1 MPYIHFTEDQKLRAN
16 SVDLVEFL
24 RRQGEKL
31 ISSGQDKR
39 LTSDH
44 SITVH
49 GNEWYDHAA
58 ERGGHA
64 ISFVQNFYG
73 LTYPEAV
80 TRLLNGEQGEV
91 YVPAEK
97 KEKEPPK
104 EFALPPSNQ
113 TMRRVYA
120 YLLQQRHISR
130 EVLSAFAQKGL
141 IYESRELS
149 IDQTK
154 VYVNTLFMDNE
165 MILTFMMS
173 QAQAESESL
182 SGNVRWGHRKNF
194 KDGKVYY
201 HCKNFL
207 GYRWG
212 ADGQPEIDPEQ
223 AAIVRRIFSRFL
235 LGHSVRQIT
244 TDLMADGIKTATG
257 KTVWHDSVV
266 QKMLCNE
273 KYIGDALL
281 QKTYIADLFTREK
294 RVNNGE
300 LPKYYV
306 HDCHPA
312 IIDRETF
319 QKVQEEIARRSSLKK
334 TSSKAKTQ
342 LGKYCGK
349 YVLSELLVC
358 GECGSPYRRVIWTQK
373 GAKRVVWRCQNRLEH
388 GRKIC
393 KQSPTLDEGDIHDA
407 VISAM
412 NELFR
417 MQAAKDA
424 VKAGIA
430 AVLAGEEQTLSL
442 PAVEHQIRNLQER
455 QLELFQLIVSAG
467 ADCTDY
473 DEELQQ
479 VYMAKTKLMAQ
490 KAELEKEHR
499 GAAAFDS
506 RLAELDMALEQASGA
521 LTDFDELTVRQLVS
535 NIKVLDKDSLL
546 ICFKDGT
553 EITQTIQ
560 RRRSA

>member
-1 MPYIHFTEDQKLRAN
+1 MATMKL
-16 SVDLVEFL
+16 
-24 RRQGEKL
+24 
-31 ISSGQDKR
+31 
-39 LTSDH
+39 
-44 SITVH
+44 
-49 GNEWYDHAA
+49 YDIA
-58 ERGGHA
+58 
-64 ISFVQNFYG
+64 
-73 LTYPEAV
+73 
-80 TRLLNGEQGEV
+80 
-91 YVPAEK
+91 
-97 KEKEPPK
+97 
-104 EFALPPSNQ
+104 
-113 TMRRVYA
+113 
-120 YLLQQRHISR
+120 
-130 EVLSAFAQKGL
+130 
-141 IYESRELS
+141 RELNQLGVDRGRNREKWHPS
-149 IDQTK
+149 T
-154 VYVNTLFMDNE
+154 VAY
-165 MILTFMMS
+165 ILTNISYTGDMIWQKSCATDTIPFR
-173 QAQAESESL
+173 Q
-182 SGNVRWGHRKNF
+182 VRN
-194 KDGKVYY
+194 
-201 HCKNFL
+201 L
-207 GYRWG
+207 GQKPRYFVEHSH
-212 ADGQPEIDPEQ
+212 P
-223 AAIVRRIFSRFL
+223 AIVSCADFQRVQELMSSRKGRFH
-235 LGHSVRQIT
+235 GTHR
-244 TDLMADGIKTATG
+244 IKTATG

-373 GAKRVVWRCQNRLEH
+373 GVKRVVWRCQNRLEH

-430 AVLAGEEQTLSL
+430 AVLAGEEQTMSL
-442 PAVEHQIRNLQER
+442 PAVELQIRNLQER

-479 VYMAKTKLMAQ
+479 VNIAKTRLMAQ
-490 KAELEKEHR
+490 KAELEKEQR
-499 GAAAFDS
+499 GAAAFES
-506 RLAELDMALEQASGA
+506 RLAELDMALEQASGT

-553 EITQTIQ
+553 EITQAMQ
-560 RRRSA
+560 RRQTA

>member
-1 MPYIHFTEDQKLRAN
+1 MTKYFSKDTPLASLERMMMSVPGFQKRGGGMMVLCRFHYKKEDVDCAYCQSYMRHTCQASVCPYIPERLEAGTVSYQELAEGCLHMAGHQKLWNRL
-16 SVDLVEFL
+16 SSLPKGKSLPLVLEPAH
-24 RRQGEKL
+24 RR
-31 ISSGQDKR
+31 R
-39 LTSDH
+39 LSEWLEAGIATSCPH
-44 SITVH
+44 
-49 GNEWYDHAA
+49 ELAA
-58 ERGGHA
+58 
-64 ISFVQNFYG
+64 
-73 LTYPEAV
+73 
-80 TRLLNGEQGEV
+80 
-91 YVPAEK
+91 
-97 KEKEPPK
+97 
-104 EFALPPSNQ
+104 
-113 TMRRVYA
+113 A
-120 YLLQQRHISR
+120 YLLSSRAGLWRRVLPHISHGR
-130 EVLSAFAQKGL
+130 IDFSSISLRGIDPRDYPVYRAAKGL
-141 IYESRELS
+141 YCGTLLITSSELADEEQVS
-149 IDQTK
+149 
-154 VYVNTLFMDNE
+154 
-165 MILTFMMS
+165 
-173 QAQAESESL
+173 SEAF
-182 SGNVRWGHRKNF
+182 G
-194 KDGKVYY
+194 
-201 HCKNFL
+201 
-207 GYRWG
+207 
-212 ADGQPEIDPEQ
+212 
-223 AAIVRRIFSRFL
+223 
-235 LGHSVRQIT
+235 
-244 TDLMADGIKTATG
+244 
-257 KTVWHDSVV
+257 DSVV

>member
-1 MPYIHFTEDQKLRAN
+1 MEWPKRARTVNWESGVLTLDGEKQFEIPELTAEIMEQLAAYTLVGFHVKGYPVTDELLAPFAGHKSMANFGVEDGALTDACFPIFSTMLKLR
-16 SVDLVEFL
+16 
-24 RRQGEKL
+24 
-31 ISSGQDKR
+31 
-39 LTSDH
+39 
-44 SITVH
+44 
-49 GNEWYDHAA
+49 
-58 ERGGHA
+58 
-64 ISFVQNFYG
+64 
-73 LTYPEAV
+73 
-80 TRLLNGEQGEV
+80 
-91 YVPAEK
+91 
-97 KEKEPPK
+97 
-104 EFALPPSNQ
+104 
-113 TMRRVYA
+113 
-120 YLLQQRHISR
+120 
-130 EVLSAFAQKGL
+130 
-141 IYESRELS
+141 
-149 IDQTK
+149 
-154 VYVNTLFMDNE
+154 
-165 MILTFMMS
+165 
-173 QAQAESESL
+173 
-182 SGNVRWGHRKNF
+182 
-194 KDGKVYY
+194 
-201 HCKNFL
+201 
-207 GYRWG
+207 YRWG

-373 GAKRVVWRCQNRLEH
+373 GVKRVVWRCQNRLEH

-393 KQSPTLDEGDIHDA
+393 KQSPTLDEGNIHDA

-430 AVLAGEEQTLSL
+430 AVLAGEEQTMSL
-442 PAVEHQIRNLQER
+442 PAVEFQIRNLQER

-479 VYMAKTKLMAQ
+479 VNMAKTRLMAQ
-490 KAELEKEHR
+490 KAELEKEQR
-499 GAAAFDS
+499 GAAAFES
-506 RLAELDMALEQASGA
+506 RLAELDMALEQASGT

-553 EITQTIQ
+553 EITQAMQ
-560 RRRSA
+560 RRQTA

>member
-1 MPYIHFTEDQKLRAN
+1 MQKGTAMTKYFSKDTPLASLERMMMSVPGFQKRGGGMMVLCRFHYKKEDVDCAYCQSYMRHTCQASVCPYIPERLEAGTVSYQELAEGCLHMAGHQKLWNRL
-16 SVDLVEFL
+16 SSLPKGKSLPLVLEPAH
-24 RRQGEKL
+24 RR
-31 ISSGQDKR
+31 R
-39 LTSDH
+39 LSEWLEAGIATSCPH
-44 SITVH
+44 
-49 GNEWYDHAA
+49 ELAA
-58 ERGGHA
+58 
-64 ISFVQNFYG
+64 
-73 LTYPEAV
+73 
-80 TRLLNGEQGEV
+80 
-91 YVPAEK
+91 
-97 KEKEPPK
+97 
-104 EFALPPSNQ
+104 
-113 TMRRVYA
+113 A
-120 YLLQQRHISR
+120 YLLSSRAGLWRRVLPHISHGR
-130 EVLSAFAQKGL
+130 IDFSSISLRGIDPRDYPVYRAAKGL
-141 IYESRELS
+141 YCGTLLITSSELADEEQVS
-149 IDQTK
+149 SEAFGD
-154 VYVNTLFMDNE
+154 
-165 MILTFMMS
+165 ILN
-173 QAQAESESL
+173 A
-182 SGNVRWGHRKNF
+182 
-194 KDGKVYY
+194 
-201 HCKNFL
+201 
-207 GYRWG
+207 
-212 ADGQPEIDPEQ
+212 
-223 AAIVRRIFSRFL
+223 
-235 LGHSVRQIT
+235 
-244 TDLMADGIKTATG
+244 
-257 KTVWHDSVV
+257 SVV